1 MQLFFISPVGLL
13 ELICQHLVLV
23 FDIVNNERLFLN
35 DRKLLPQVFYLNL
48 FFCQVVSLA
57 RSDKWV
63 IFSERLLLDLLQI
76 VDRPGDICLRSCS
89 FRLASSL
96 SG

>member
-35 DRKLLPQVFYLNL
+35 DRKLLPQVLYLNL
-48 FFCQVVSLA
+48 SFCQVVSLA

-63 IFSERLLLDLLQI
+63 IFGERLLLNLLKI
-76 VDRPGDICLRSCS
+76 VDRLCGICLSSCS

-96 SG
+96 NS